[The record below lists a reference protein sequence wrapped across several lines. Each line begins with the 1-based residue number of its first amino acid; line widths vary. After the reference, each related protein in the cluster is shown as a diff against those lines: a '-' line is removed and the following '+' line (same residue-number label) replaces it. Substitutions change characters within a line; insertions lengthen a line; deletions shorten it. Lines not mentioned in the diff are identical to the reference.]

1 MEKIKIGAVIQMVK
15 TGKRYI
21 VEEVKPSAAW
31 PCDWVAGIVNF
42 SRSALKQ
49 RIAVGSAIVV
59 EH

>member
-21 VEEVKPSAAW
+21 VEEIKPSG
-31 PCDWVAGIVNF
+31 VALRLGSRIVNF

-49 RIAVGSAIVV
+49 RIAVGSAIVI